1 MDRWVGGEQAY
12 RRKETDFHIF
22 SSLLSRER
30 ASLCSSQNIFK
41 LFLHFHY
48 FTVSLFHTFSLFIFP
63 FFSLFSIFFHGV
75 TLFHTGSDRQSKPFT
90 YSFVCLFVYMHTCL
104 FYLFFMLYLHTKSPF
119 FPLPSILVFFLST
132 ITFQSYQQIVFSFF
146 FFSLGHQFCHLEEV
160 IVCGHPFSHSE
171 VSFFSRSS
179 VITFEDR
186 LCHFFL
192 SYFYPAP

>member
-1 MDRWVGGEQAY
+1 MQFPKY
-12 RRKETDFHIF
+12 FQTFFTLSLFHC
-22 SSLLSRER
+22 LT
-30 ASLCSSQNIFK
+30 
-41 LFLHFHY
+41 FLHFFTFY
-48 FTVSLFHTFSLFIFP
+48 FPIFFAFFNFFSRRHTFSYWI
-63 FFSLFSIFFHGV
+63 
-75 TLFHTGSDRQSKPFT
+75 RQSKPFT

-104 FYLFFMLYLHTKSPF
+104 FYIFFMLYLHTKSPF
-119 FPLPSILVFFLST
+119 FSLPSILVFFLST

>member
-63 FFSLFSIFFHGV
+63 FFSFFNFFFFTASHCAV
-75 TLFHTGSDRQSKPFT
+75 NQIRSHFFILDQTDRANLLHTH
-90 YSFVCLFVYMHTCL
+90 LFVYLYICTL
-104 FYLFFMLYLHTKSPF
+104 VFFIYFSCHIFTLNHPF
-119 FPLPSILVFFLST
+119 FPFP
-132 ITFQSYQQIVFSFF
+132 
-146 FFSLGHQFCHLEEV
+146 QF
-160 IVCGHPFSHSE
+160 
-171 VSFFSRSS
+171 
-179 VITFEDR
+179 
-186 LCHFFL
+186 
-192 SYFYPAP
+192 